1 MGQENRV
8 ETVDRLPFALG
19 ALGSAFTWCWL
30 FTSFNGNAF
39 LFPFPE
45 EMNFYRFLELL
56 GIALG
61 LVLIKSTSR
70 RAGLTR
76 SSRWFSLLPVL
87 LSLPCMANLI
97 LAAFGAEA
105 PRAFSLVAWVLLGAS
120 VSFCFTIW
128 GSYFS
133 AQKMEGSATYCIL
146 STIIGAVLFFVI
158 SFEATFL
165 SVITSFILLVAS
177 VVLSL
182 TLTSAPAP
190 STSEVPYSRESAKA
204 HVPLRLKLNVLAFGT
219 AFGVGLFIVFNE
231 TKAEFMPILTVSFV
245 PLGCG
250 LLLYYLGI
258 KKGRFSFQSVQR
270 LLLPCMI
277 AALLPMPFV
286 DSVGKFFL
294 GILLMSVSIFF
305 DLTNCVNGIKTVERN
320 NLAPQYFIAAGRL
333 PYQIGEWLGWSLGFL
348 LTLLWGSAGDGS
360 ELIALCL
367 VLALCLVAVVN
378 YLPIESPAEA
388 VPAGNDEAST
398 LEMRCDH
405 IAKRRSL
412 TPRERE
418 ILPYLAKGR
427 NAEYIQNRLGISM
440 HTARAHIYHIY
451 DKMAVHSQQDLLDV
465 VDAEALDENDC

>member
-1 MGQENRV
+1 MDQENRV

-70 RAGLTR
+70 RAGQTR
-76 SSRWFSLLPVL
+76 SSRCFALLPVL
-87 LSLPCMANLI
+87 LSLPCMVNLV
-97 LAAFGAEA
+97 LAAFGTEV

-120 VSFCFTIW
+120 VSYCFTIW

-133 AQKMEGSATYCIL
+133 TQKMEGSATYCIL
-146 STIIGAVLFFVI
+146 STIIGAVLFFII
-158 SFEATFL
+158 SFEAAFL

-182 TLTSAPAP
+182 TLTAPPTTSA
-190 STSEVPYSRESAKA
+190 SEVPYSRENAKA

-231 TKAEFMPILTVSFV
+231 TKAEFMPVLTVSFV
-245 PLGCG
+245 SLGCG
-250 LLLYYLGI
+250 LLLYYQGI

-305 DLTNCVNGIKTVERN
+305 DLTNCVHGIKTVERN
-320 NLAPQYFIAAGRL
+320 NLAPRYFIAAGRL

-348 LTLLWGSAGDGS
+348 LTLLWGSASEGS

-378 YLPIESPAEA
+378 YLPIENPPEA
-388 VPAGNDEAST
+388 VSAGNDGVNT

-405 IAKRRSL
+405 IAKRCSL

-418 ILPYLAKGR
+418 ILPFLAKGR
-427 NAEYIQNRLGISM
+427 NAEYIQNQLGISM

-451 DKMAVHSQQDLLDV
+451 DKMAVHSQQDLMDV
-465 VDAEALDENDC
+465 VDAEILDVNDR